1 MPPVSDTHPIR
12 PNPSKIRLA
21 ALMLTAIYPL
31 VTGLLYI
38 LMPLTEGWPLWART
52 LILAPIMVFS
62 IVYFVAPFIHQ
73 RFGWFVARMPRPRA
87 I

>member
-1 MPPVSDTHPIR
+1 MTTASDGNSIR
-12 PNPSKIRLA
+12 PNPSKVRLA
-21 ALMLTAIYPL
+21 ALMLAAVYPL

-52 LILAPIMVFS
+52 LILAPIMVLS
-62 IVYFVAPFIHQ
+62 IVYFVAPFIHR
-73 RFGWFVARMPRPRA
+73 RFGWFVARMPRPRT